1 MFLIICRV
9 PVFVEL
15 SARLANISCSQSRG
29 WRLEDLQRH
38 GAASWNRLVSSHRVH
53 TVYPSYSS
61 TTTSPCQQYRTRQ
74 SRSISRGEPVLLW
87 DMIHGSKWKL
97 SLIMEMNIIKSQHY
111 IVDDL
116 SPCLFSCLP
125 FEHKMLENVCLG
137 KSPIIQKEN
146 ICKLRFLK
154 TVFWV
159 TLTMVAVSLKILLYE
174 KKRVWMN
181 ECLTI
186 QKTNRQWYLYIE
198 DLKKPARQAGKT

>member
-1 MFLIICRV
+1 MGRPLEIG
-9 PVFVEL
+9 L
-15 SARLANISCSQSRG
+15 SLATGFILSTPPTRLQQQALVNN
-29 WRLEDLQRH
+29 LEQDNLD
-38 GAASWNRLVSSHRVH
+38 
-53 TVYPSYSS
+53 PF
-61 TTTSPCQQYRTRQ
+61 
-74 SRSISRGEPVLLW
+74 RGEPVLLW
-87 DMIHGSKWKL
+87 DIDPWLQIEIITHHGN
-97 SLIMEMNIIKSQHY
+97 EYHKSQHY

-174 KKRVWMN
+174 KKRV
-181 ECLTI
+181 
-186 QKTNRQWYLYIE
+186 
-198 DLKKPARQAGKT
+198 

>member
-1 MFLIICRV
+1 MGRPLEIGLSLATGFILSTPPTRLQQQALVNNLEQDNLDPFQGGNQFYYGILI
-9 PVFVEL
+9 P
-15 SARLANISCSQSRG
+15 
-29 WRLEDLQRH
+29 
-38 GAASWNRLVSSHRVH
+38 
-53 TVYPSYSS
+53 
-61 TTTSPCQQYRTRQ
+61 
-74 SRSISRGEPVLLW
+74 
-87 DMIHGSKWKL
+87 GSKWQL
-97 SLIMEMNIIKSQHY
+97 SLMMEMNIIKSQHY